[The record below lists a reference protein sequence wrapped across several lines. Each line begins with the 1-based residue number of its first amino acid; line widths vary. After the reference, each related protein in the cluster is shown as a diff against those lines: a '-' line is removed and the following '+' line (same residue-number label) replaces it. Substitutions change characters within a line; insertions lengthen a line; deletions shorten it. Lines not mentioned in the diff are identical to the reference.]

1 MLVMSRT
8 SHPYLKLTS
17 ESRTAM
23 LREAGAAELTATR
36 GGAPT
41 AATKIRKRGAAAVS
55 PPGASSPDGHRRRA
69 LRLKRGVRLIGYLRG
84 GGTGTGA
91 SPRAGGGRKR
101 RMSESSWSR
110 HYRHGHA
117 DDVETRSAASA
128 RKLVSALWQVN
139 KGDGAF
145 GGEEEEVGWDAAAAR
160 RSSDHR
166 RSASLEFS
174 KISRRNSKALK
185 DDGDQRSWHNGYAH
199 GQWFSDVMS
208 NGGGRVE
215 ARTCPQGRTP
225 ARHGGDRGAAETR
238 DLLLNNVTA
247 SAELVRVLANVLGPA
262 GALSPTAA
270 SLLAALRSELDAAR
284 ARARHLARHRHG
296 GHGGEEEEEELRHQ
310 LRRQLAEEVRAWKV
324 RYKEKSAAAARLV
337 ASELDGERRSRGRA
351 ERVGKKLAEALAAA
365 EASAQA
371 ATRELERE
379 RAARARLQKVC
390 DELARGVAGGGGAAA
405 AEEELFRREDAA
417 AEAARE
423 ELEREREMLRVADEL
438 REERVRMK
446 LAEARLQFEEKNAA
460 IDRLRHELEAFLG
473 TNNSSRSKA
482 DLQESPV
489 HGGEHR
495 QHGVADDHRSL
506 QLVLASE
513 FGVDGIDRV
522 VVTDKA
528 GQDEEENGDDGGEA
542 GDDGSEG
549 SDIELNM
556 DGNSWSYMT
565 TSRATTAKNAASAHG
580 SLSDRGTEC
589 GGGTGGAFDDRRSQ
603 GARDALELHEWD
615 DDDDDDGRASSRDV
629 DEDAERYEAIKNLRE
644 QMLAGHGFVFLSSQG
659 EADAADRDRHR
670 QGLLA
675 QVEDGGGLW

>member
-1 MLVMSRT
+1 
-8 SHPYLKLTS
+8 
-17 ESRTAM
+17 
-23 LREAGAAELTATR
+23 
-36 GGAPT
+36 
-41 AATKIRKRGAAAVS
+41 
-55 PPGASSPDGHRRRA
+55 
-69 LRLKRGVRLIGYLRG
+69 
-84 GGTGTGA
+84 
-91 SPRAGGGRKR
+91 
-101 RMSESSWSR
+101 MSESSWSR

-139 KGDGAF
+139 KGGGGGGAF
-145 GGEEEEVGWDAAAAR
+145 GEEADEEGEVGWDAAAAR

-208 NGGGRVE
+208 NGGGTVE

-225 ARHGGDRGAAETR
+225 ARHGGDRAAAAETR
-238 DLLLNNVTA
+238 DLLLNSVTA

-284 ARARHLARHRHG
+284 ARARRLARHPHG
-296 GHGGEEEEEELRHQ
+296 AGGKEEEAEELRHQ
-310 LRRQLAEEVRAWKV
+310 LRRQLAEEVRAWKA

-337 ASELDGERRSRGRA
+337 ASELDGERRSRRRA

-390 DELARGVAGGGGAAA
+390 DELARGVAGVAVGAAA
-405 AEEELFRREDAA
+405 GEVQEEEELFRR
-417 AEAARE
+417 EAARE

-460 IDRLRHELEAFLG
+460 VDRLRHELEAFLG

-495 QHGVADDHRSL
+495 QHGLADDHRSL

-522 VVTDKA
+522 VTDKA
-528 GQDEEENGDDGGEA
+528 GQGEAENGGDCGEA

-615 DDDDDDGRASSRDV
+615 DDDDDDDGRASSRDV

-659 EADAADRDRHR
+659 EAGAADRDRHR